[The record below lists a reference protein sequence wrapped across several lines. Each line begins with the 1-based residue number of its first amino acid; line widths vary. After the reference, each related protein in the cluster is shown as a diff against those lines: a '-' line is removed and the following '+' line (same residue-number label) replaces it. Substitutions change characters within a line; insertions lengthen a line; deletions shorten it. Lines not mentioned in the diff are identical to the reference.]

1 MGLVG
6 SSFLRSA
13 PWLVFALA
21 CSSTVACAAGMDSGK
36 TKRSDPSVCTLGC
49 VLLPALRPVLDRLG
63 GADLQ
68 EARDVR
74 EPEEAGSNAGVVVL
88 PSSRARPL
96 KETSSSEVDSDEF
109 FDDQTARPVPRQ
121 GVAVVHGP
129 PRRPPKAMKKP
140 AAKVKPAGKAKGVK
154 G

>member
-1 MGLVG
+1 M
-6 SSFLRSA
+6 
-13 PWLVFALA
+13 
-21 CSSTVACAAGMDSGK
+21 
-36 TKRSDPSVCTLGC
+36 
-49 VLLPALRPVLDRLG
+49 LLPALRPVLDRLG

-109 FDDQTARPVPRQ
+109 FDDQTPRPVPRQ

-129 PRRPPKAMKKP
+129 PRRPPKPMKKP